1 MQIGNLFVLLS
12 FTLAC
17 NNLCCPSCILIC
29 CAKCDSLP
37 DQVDGF
43 VYTLECLLLLSTL
56 NAHAHSLQSLHVD
69 IATFYIATDQ
79 NVSMNFLPSLSLTN
93 KSQLLSKFYIVH
105 TMPTGNREIE
115 VFPLRYPS
123 TIPIALLPS

>member
-37 DQVDGF
+37 DQVDGL
-43 VYTLECLLLLSTL
+43 YTLECLLLLSTL

-79 NVSMNFLPSLSLTN
+79 NVSMNFLPSLSR
-93 KSQLLSKFYIVH
+93 SQTSHNCYLNSTLYTQCPPVIV
-105 TMPTGNREIE
+105 RLKCSRCVI
-115 VFPLRYPS
+115 RRQS
-123 TIPIALLPS
+123 Q